1 MYVCVYCTAD
11 CTVRK
16 RLFADSSF
24 SIQIATDSSQRG
36 KENIHIVRSSWYDQD
51 TGRVHN
57 WIINVAFSVQDASK
71 AADNAEEVRLTLE
84 DLEVMGHRVK
94 SYISDNAPGALLEG
108 ELLRKLL
115 KLPVLWIITCGTN
128 HETVTFSV
136 RKTNSLSI
144 LRSDP
149 IRRTGCESNF
159 FSSSFKYHHLTFYSN
174 LSPIYNPVYRQ
185 FIIVYSYIPVCP
197 PPHRSAR
204 PVVADQLPSSACLW
218 RTRRHHQDPPLD
230 DPPAPSPPPIR
241 PPEAR

>member
-1 MYVCVYCTAD
+1 MCVYCTAD

-36 KENIHIVRSSWYDQD
+36 KENIPIVRSSWYDQD
-51 TGRVHN
+51 NGRVHN

-71 AADNAEEVRLTLE
+71 VADNAEEVRLTLE

-115 KLPVLWIITCGTN
+115 NLPVLWIITCGTN

-149 IRRTGCESNF
+149 IRRAGCESF
-159 FSSSFKYHHLTFYSN
+159 SFKYHHVNIL
-174 LSPIYNPVYRQ
+174 LE
-185 FIIVYSYIPVCP
+185 FIANSYIPSV
-197 PPHRSAR
+197 
-204 PVVADQLPSSACLW
+204 L
-218 RTRRHHQDPPLD
+218 
-230 DPPAPSPPPIR
+230 PPAQICTSCR
-241 PPEAR
+241 C